1 MLSTAFGRWHL
12 PETDIF
18 PANGFIEVPRE
29 KMKNAAGRRYFFE
42 LSCFLRLPSPDLT
55 FSS

>member
-29 KMKNAAGRRYFFE
+29 KMKNAAGPKV
-42 LSCFLRLPSPDLT
+42 FLRTGVFP
-55 FSS
+55 